1 MAAKKKIDRIHWDS
15 IVRGIKTGFTVPFL
29 GAGVN
34 ASRPG
39 YEGLP
44 MGDAVAR
51 YLVQKLVNRKVADL
65 AQLVEVTPKAALRR
79 YPDLGRTRVQD
90 LARVAL
96 HLQLRGG
103 YPAVVAYLK
112 EIIDDD
118 KREPAEI
125 LHVLA
130 RLPFKLIVTT
140 NYDRLLERAFALE
153 NQPRPLVLSQQVAGF
168 KPEVAEA
175 WKVKLAGNE
184 RVVYKLHGSFDD
196 EEPNLVVSEDDY
208 IEFLGIAA
216 DETVGVP
223 RQIKARIKDSVLL
236 FLGYGLEDWD
246 VRTIY
251 NVLVEKKSTRA
262 RDMSFAIQKDP
273 PEFWV
278 RFWAGKNVVIYN
290 LDLHEF
296 AGQLEA
302 EHAKRP

>member
-1 MAAKKKIDRIHWDS
+1 MAAKKKIDSIHWDS

-51 YLVQKLVNRKVADL
+51 SLVQKLVGRRVAKI
-65 AQLVEVTPKAALRR
+65 AHLVEVTPNAALKK

-112 EIIDDD
+112 EIIDDEN
-118 KREPAEI
+118 REPAEI
-125 LHVLA
+125 LRVLA
-130 RLPFKLIVTT
+130 RLPFRLIVTT

-153 NQPRPLVLSQQVAGF
+153 EQPVPLVLSQQVIGF
-168 KPEVAEA
+168 KPEVAEE
-175 WKVKLAGNE
+175 WRIKLAGNQ
-184 RVVYKLHGSFDD
+184 RVIYKLHGSFDD
-196 EEPNLVVSEDDY
+196 ESPNLVVSEDDY
-208 IEFLGIAA
+208 IEFLGVAG

-251 NVLVEKKSTRA
+251 NVLVEKKANRA
-262 RDMSFAIQKDP
+262 QDMSFAIQKDP
-273 PEFWV
+273 SDFWV
-278 RFWAGKNVVIYN
+278 RFWDRKNVVIYN
-290 LDLHEF
+290 LDVHEF
-296 AGQLEA
+296 AGQLERA
-302 EHAKRP
+302 YEKRL